1 MAEAYGPTSCS
12 SGYVLKSKLLHYPES
27 QYGFIL
33 KLCHQSAK
41 TIALTRLKT
50 KVRLSRDYEIT
61 QRIAKPHFAP
71 LGRRTD
77 PVCKTVGLQPQN
89 LNKI

>member
-1 MAEAYGPTSCS
+1 MAEAYGPTSCP

-41 TIALTRLKT
+41 TIALR
-50 KVRLSRDYEIT
+50 
-61 QRIAKPHFAP
+61 A
-71 LGRRTD
+71 
-77 PVCKTVGLQPQN
+77 
-89 LNKI
+89 

>member
-1 MAEAYGPTSCS
+1 MAEAYGPTSCP

-50 KVRLSRDYEIT
+50 KVRFFPRLRDYTAEPT
-61 QRIAKPHFAP
+61 PCVKRSACS
-71 LGRRTD
+71 L
-77 PVCKTVGLQPQN
+77 
-89 LNKI
+89 KI

>member
-50 KVRLSRDYEIT
+50 TVRFFPRLQEIPCVK
-61 QRIAKPHFAP
+61 RSACS
-71 LGRRTD
+71 L
-77 PVCKTVGLQPQN
+77 
-89 LNKI
+89 KI